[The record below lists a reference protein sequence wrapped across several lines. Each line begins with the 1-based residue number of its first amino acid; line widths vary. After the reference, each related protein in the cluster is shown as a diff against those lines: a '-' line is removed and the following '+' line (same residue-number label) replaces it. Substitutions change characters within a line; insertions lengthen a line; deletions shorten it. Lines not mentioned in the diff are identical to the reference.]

1 MREMGRWSE
10 DQLRDFLDIKG
21 ESHGNLRTHAE
32 LLRTAVDAE
41 TGRLCP
47 DFGDAGILDV
57 NQWNKPDANFPLS
70 QLQPPTVTGDTLIM
84 GWAGKDWYDAENPL
98 GSVFAV
104 DARTG
109 KVLRRSR

>member
-41 TGRLCP
+41 TGAVGHDEGKAP
-47 DFGDAGILDV
+47 ATTAKNDAAGSDDEDDPFGLIKNPIDVDPILE
-57 NQWNKPDANFPLS
+57 WIE
-70 QLQPPTVTGDTLIM
+70 GDLRAPK
-84 GWAGKDWYDAENPL
+84 GVYD
-98 GSVFAV
+98 S
-104 DARTG
+104 
-109 KVLRRSR
+109 